1 MPKEE
6 SNLRNIPPNQIRP
19 NPENP
24 RLIFRESELQNLLES
39 IREVGIKVPIS
50 VYEDR
55 GNFVLLDGERRWRCA
70 LKLNHKTLP
79 ALIQPKPSRL
89 ENLLMMFN
97 IHNVRVQWDLLPM
110 ALKLRDIRTMLEK
123 EGRTTDFRHLAGI
136 TGLSVTTVKRAFEL
150 LELPKK
156 YQDMLLKESEKPRS
170 EQKIT
175 ADLFIEIN
183 KAMKAIEK
191 YTPEVLKEVPKTK
204 FVDSMFHKYVTGIEN
219 NVVGFRR
226 ISKIARAEKTGV
238 PRSSVVPILV
248 DLAIKPEYSIEQAY
262 TDTVSAAYEAR
273 DLSTKASTLAESLS
287 KYRSARSFPEALK
300 VNLSHL
306 REQIDRLLGI
316 RR

>member
-1 MPKEE
+1 MATTR
-6 SNLRNIPPNQIRP
+6 SNLIDIPTSNIKP

-24 RLIFRESELQNLLES
+24 RLIFREIELQKLLES
-39 IREVGIKVPIS
+39 IREVGVKVPIA

-55 GNFVLLDGERRWRCA
+55 GKYVLLDGERRWRCT
-70 LKLNHKTLP
+70 LKLNLKTIP
-79 ALIQPKPSRL
+79 ALVQPKPSRL

-110 ALKLRDIRTMLEK
+110 ALKLRDIRDMLEK
-123 EGRTTDFRHLAGI
+123 EGKSTDFSHLAGI
-136 TGLSVTTVKRAFEL
+136 TGLSIATVKRAFEL

-156 YQDMLLKESEKPRS
+156 YQDMLLKEAEKPRA
-170 EQKIT
+170 EQKVT

-219 NVVGFRR
+219 SVVGFRR

-287 KYRSARSFPEALK
+287 KYRSARSFPETLK
-300 VNLSHL
+300 VNLSKL

>member
-1 MPKEE
+1 MGTKQ
-6 SNLRNIPPNQIRP
+6 SNLLDIPTSNIKP

-24 RLIFRESELQNLLES
+24 RLIFREIELQGLLES
-39 IREVGIKVPIS
+39 IREVGIKVPIA

-55 GNFVLLDGERRWRCA
+55 GKYVLLDGERRWRCT
-70 LKLNHKTLP
+70 LKLNLKTIP
-79 ALIQPKPSRL
+79 ALVQPKPSRL

-97 IHNVRVQWDLLPM
+97 IHNVRVQWDLLPTAM
-110 ALKLRDIRTMLEK
+110 KLRDIKTMLEEDGK
-123 EGRTTDFRHLAGI
+123 STDFRHLAGI
-136 TGLSVTTVKRAFEL
+136 TGLTVTTVKRAFEL
-150 LELPKK
+150 LDLPSK
-156 YQDMLLKESEKPRS
+156 YQRMLLQEAEKPRA

-183 KAMKAIEK
+183 KAMTAVEK
-191 YTPEVLKEVPKTK
+191 YTPEVLEKVPKAK

-238 PRSSVVPILV
+238 PRSSVVPTLV

-262 TDTVSAAYEAR
+262 IDTVSAAYEAR
-273 DLSTKASTLAESLS
+273 DLSTKALTIAESLS
-287 KYRSARSFPEALK
+287 KYQSARSFPETLK
-300 VNLSHL
+300 VNLSQL

>member
-1 MPKEE
+1 MARTE
-6 SNLRNIPPNQIRP
+6 SSLIHISTDNIRR

-24 RLIFRESELQNLLES
+24 RLIFRESELQDLLES

-50 VYEDR
+50 VYKDR
-55 GNFVLLDGERRWRCA
+55 GNFILLDGERRWRCA
-70 LKLNHKTLP
+70 SKLNHKTIP
-79 ALIQPKPSRL
+79 ALVQPKPTRL

-97 IHNVRVQWDLLPM
+97 IHNVRVQWGLLPM

-123 EGRTTDFRHLAGI
+123 EGRSTDFRHLAGI
-136 TGLSVTTVKRAFEL
+136 TGLSITTVKRAFEIL
-150 LELPKK
+150 DLPSK
-156 YQDMLLKESEKPRS
+156 YRKMLLKEAEKPRAK
-170 EQKIT
+170 QKIT

-183 KAMKAIEK
+183 KAMKAVEK
-191 YTPEVLKEVPKTK
+191 YTPEVLKEVSKTK
-204 FVDSMFHKYVTGIEN
+204 FVDSMFRKYVTGIEN

-226 ISKIARAEKTGV
+226 ISKIARAEKTGIPKSCV
-238 PRSSVVPILV
+238 IPTLV
-248 DLAIKPEYSIEQAY
+248 DLVMKPDCSIDQAY

-300 VNLSHL
+300 VNLSKL